1 MERFPCDD
9 EHRESKNIVNEINK
23 KNEKLYG
30 KMCKKCNLFKKWC
43 RCKVNKLFN
52 EKTHKDIS

>member
-9 EHRESKNIVNEINK
+9 EHRESKSIVDEINK

-52 EKTHKDIS
+52 EKTLKDIS